1 MLDKTYIKINSNY
14 WTSTNTGHGP
24 LEYRNQ
30 HTYYYNQDVPFP
42 DNKRSFL
49 QMLAVYEAYHQELPT
64 EILNTCHRYNTLER
78 THRGSEMRLSIT
90 RCARDDDEELS
101 KHFVDIYSTGKKHR
115 KYHAT
120 INSSNRQDRVEY
132 TFTPKEVEYAA
143 SCAGVMNLKIIG

>member
-30 HTYYYNQDVPFP
+30 HTYFYNQDVAFP
-42 DNKRSFL
+42 DNKQSFL
-49 QMLAVYEAYHQELPT
+49 QMLAVYEEYHERFPT
-64 EILNTCHRYNTLER
+64 EILNTSHTYNTLSR
-78 THRGSEMRLSIT
+78 ITHGTEMRFTIS

-101 KHFVDIYSTGKKHR
+101 NHRVEIYSTGKKHI

-120 INSSNRQDRVEY
+120 IFSSNRRDGVEY

-143 SCAGVMNLKIIG
+143 SCAGVKNLKIVD